1 MQENYEL
8 VQRGFRLLVAPL
20 SKLVCNVMKNRYG
33 SDWWR
38 MVLDE
43 VAFPEKKPYN
53 GSIDELA
60 ASLDIADCLRLID
73 RYWGSAFR
81 SFLDFNCRTW
91 TKELQQ
97 VRNDVAH
104 IGHNDLDQHKAERAL
119 DTMALLCN
127 YIDSRTT
134 AEIKKL
140 YKEVRSRAEDHPKVT
155 YKGVV
160 QPESISSRGPLK
172 KGSLLKKVGTDKVQR
187 TIQTRKVTY
196 GGKTEIYPV
205 YKVKLDELYYN
216 DQNDR
221 IATWISRYE
230 AENGED
236 TLRALDTKGFNDIIE
251 SFIIDSNPN
260 AIAETQNNIKIVGQ
274 IEPGVTLSD
283 GRIVDG
289 NRRFTCLRRIQEE
302 TTEPIYFE
310 TVILDADIYEDKK
323 QIKLLEL
330 AIQHGE
336 EKKVDYDLIDYAI
349 GTYRDI
355 EQTKLLTV
363 EEYASSANEPV
374 AEVKKRIKIAEMVT
388 EFLDYIRL
396 PGQYYVA
403 REYQVYSLFQEM
415 LAPLKKLTDE
425 EKEQLKTIVF
435 NNVMMK
441 ALPDQRKFIRDIKG
455 LVNKGSYQNY
465 FDEQR
470 ILADELREE
479 YESVEVHSKFDVD
492 SFASENGPIAE
503 EMQSSM
509 ENALQRT
516 RAKVLKAK
524 PVENLEKS
532 IALLDDIDLRLI
544 SKLDEK
550 EKEKIENGISRLIGI
565 TKQIKETLD
574 K

>member
-1 MQENYEL
+1 MQENFEL
-8 VQRGFRLLVAPL
+8 VQRGFRSLVAPL
-20 SKLVCNVMKNRYG
+20 SKLVCSVMKMQYG
-33 SDWWR
+33 ADWWR
-38 MVLDE
+38 MILDE
-43 VAFPEKKPYN
+43 VSFPEKKPN
-53 GSIDELA
+53 KGSIDELA
-60 ASLDIADCLRLID
+60 ATLDIADCLRLID
-73 RYWGSAFR
+73 RYWSRAFR
-81 SFLDFNCRTW
+81 PYLDFNCKTW
-91 TKELQQ
+91 AKELQQ

-104 IGHNDLDQHKAERAL
+104 IGLIDLEQHKAERAL

-127 YIDSRTT
+127 YIDSGTT

-140 YKEVRSRAEDHPKVT
+140 YKEVRSRADDHPKVT
-155 YKGVV
+155 YKGVA
-160 QPESISSRGPLK
+160 QPESSSSRGPLQ
-172 KGSLLKKVGTDKVQR
+172 KGSLLKKIGTDKVQR

-230 AENGED
+230 AENGEGS
-236 TLRALDTKGFNDIIE
+236 LRNLDTKGFNDIIE

-302 TTEPIYFE
+302 TTEPIFFE
-310 TVILDADIYEDKK
+310 TVILDVDINEDKK

-363 EEYASSANEPV
+363 DEYASSANEPV

-388 EFLDYIRL
+388 EFLEYIRL

-415 LAPLKKLTDE
+415 LAPLKKLPDN

-455 LVNKGSYQNY
+455 LVNKGSYKNY
-465 FDEQR
+465 FDEQK

-479 YESVEVHSKFDVD
+479 YESVEVRSKYDVD
-492 SFASENGPIAE
+492 KFASENDPIAE
-503 EMQSSM
+503 EMQNSM

-532 IALLDDIDLRLI
+532 IALLDDIDLRLV

-550 EKEKIENGISRLIGI
+550 EKDKIATSTARLMSILE
-565 TKQIKETLD
+565 QIKESLD
-574 K
+574 N